1 MTNCTKEPENDAVK
15 THNDAIDL
23 ISRADAIEAIRTLQ
37 TFKLFE
43 GDDMILIDK
52 SEVQTE
58 LMTLPSAE
66 KTGKWVDDNGRPYK
80 GKPNGSC
87 WCGKCG
93 EWLVASDE
101 YNVSTS
107 YCPNCGVRMLNGGE

>member
-1 MTNCTKEPENDAVK
+1 MD
-15 THNDAIDL
+15 DS

-58 LMTLPSAE
+58 LMTLPSADR
-66 KTGKWVDDNGRPYK
+66 TGTWVVHDHGVTYWYK
-80 GKPNGSC
+80 CNR
-87 WCGKCG
+87 CGGAGDKEDKFCKHCG
-93 EWLVASDE
+93 AK
-101 YNVSTS
+101 
-107 YCPNCGVRMLNGGE
+107 MLNGGEK